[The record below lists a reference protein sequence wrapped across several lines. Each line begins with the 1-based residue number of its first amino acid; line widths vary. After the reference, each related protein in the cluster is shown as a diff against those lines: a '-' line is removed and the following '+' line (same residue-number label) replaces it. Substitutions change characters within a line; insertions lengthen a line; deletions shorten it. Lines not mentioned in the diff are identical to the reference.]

1 NSEGSSVCS
10 LYDEN
15 ALSRIINDGGHHPLS
30 REPITASMIVKF
42 EDCIFDA
49 SKGNFIIKDS

>member
-1 NSEGSSVCS
+1 
-10 LYDEN
+10 
-15 ALSRIINDGGHHPLS
+15 
-30 REPITASMIVKF
+30 MIVKS

>member
-1 NSEGSSVCS
+1 MCS

-30 REPITASMIVKF
+30 RVPITASMIVKS

-49 SKGNFIIKDS
+49 SRGNFIIKDS